1 MQEEWGGIVAH
12 TFVVT
17 LVSVMLAGLLAGWLS
32 GLVTRGR
39 GFGLPGNILLAW
51 PGAAA
56 GLYLGRWLGLGS
68 ATAFSGTLL
77 ASLLGA
83 FALLYVVAGFRR

>member
-1 MQEEWGGIVAH
+1 VAH

-17 LVSVMLAGLLAGWLS
+17 LAAAGLAGLLAGWLA

-39 GFGLPGNILLAW
+39 GFGVPGNILLAW
-51 PGAAA
+51 LGAIA

-68 ATAFSGTLL
+68 ATAFTGAFL
-77 ASLLGA
+77 AALLGA